1 MDDIKYLA
9 HINDRKE
16 EQPLKDHLEGTAQRS
31 GVFAEAFGM
40 YDWGYGCGLLHDI
53 GKYTTVFQERLKG
66 CKKKVDHSTAG
77 AKLCW
82 EKGGMYS
89 ILSYCIAGH
98 HAGLPD
104 TGGESDTGAQKTLL
118 GRMKKKIEDYQAFAG
133 EIEVPDLSEP
143 PFRPAAD
150 ENIDFFFSVLIR
162 MLYSCL
168 VDADYLDTEEF
179 MNGGVKDRQGGEDI
193 EELCD
198 KLNRH
203 ISKWL
208 KNTETDTVNG
218 RRSEILWNCLKM
230 GEEEKGLFRL
240 TVPTGGGKTIASL
253 GFALAHGKKHYMA
266 RVIYVIPY
274 TSIIEQTAQIF
285 RDILGEENVLEN
297 HCNIDYEG
305 DEELKPMQLAA
316 ENWDKPVIVTTN
328 VQFFESMFSNRSS
341 KCRKLHNIA
350 NSVIIFDEAQMLPN
364 AYLKPCIATI
374 EQLVRYYRCT
384 VVLCTA
390 TQPALK
396 GILSENMAGKELCP
410 RMEEQFRF
418 FRRVTMK
425 DLGKISEE
433 ELAKKLKAN
442 RQVLC
447 IVNTKEKAQR
457 IYRKICG
464 EKIGREGVYHL
475 STAMYPVHRRRVL
488 GEIRQRLEDHQTCVV
503 ISTSLVEAGVDL
515 DFPVVYRQLAG
526 VDSIIQAAGRCN
538 REGKEAAADSFIYIF
553 RFDERE
559 SVPGQRQQIQ
569 VAESMLQ
576 DVQDFNQPETVEKYF
591 EILYHLRGDSLDSKE
606 ILGMFRNM
614 NFQFAKASANFRI
627 IEENTKTVLIPRE
640 AEAVQILEEID
651 RKGISK
657 KRMRTMGQ
665 YCVNVYENIFQKLY
679 AAGTLRPI
687 CGEGENQYFV
697 LTKAE
702 QYSEEMGLGLDVEY
716 GQAVM
721 M

>member
-1 MDDIKYLA
+1 M
-9 HINDRKE
+9 
-16 EQPLKDHLEGTAQRS
+16 
-31 GVFAEAFGM
+31 
-40 YDWGYGCGLLHDI
+40 
-53 GKYTTVFQERLKG
+53 
-66 CKKKVDHSTAG
+66 
-77 AKLCW
+77 
-82 EKGGMYS
+82 
-89 ILSYCIAGH
+89 
-98 HAGLPD
+98 
-104 TGGESDTGAQKTLL
+104 
-118 GRMKKKIEDYQAFAG
+118 
-133 EIEVPDLSEP
+133 
-143 PFRPAAD
+143 
-150 ENIDFFFSVLIR
+150 
-162 MLYSCL
+162 
-168 VDADYLDTEEF
+168 
-179 MNGGVKDRQGGEDI
+179 
-193 EELCD
+193 
-198 KLNRH
+198 
-203 ISKWL
+203 
-208 KNTETDTVNG
+208 
-218 RRSEILWNCLKM
+218 
-230 GEEEKGLFRL
+230 
-240 TVPTGGGKTIASL
+240 
-253 GFALAHGKKHYMA
+253 
-266 RVIYVIPY
+266 
-274 TSIIEQTAQIF
+274 
-285 RDILGEENVLEN
+285 EN

-384 VVLCTA
+384 VVLCTV

-475 STAMYPVHRRRVL
+475 STAMYPVHRRRML

-576 DVQDFNQPETVEKYF
+576 DVPDFNQPETVEKYF

-614 NFQFAKASANFRI
+614 NFQFARAGESFRI
-627 IEENTKTVLIPRE
+627 IEENTKTILIPRE

-665 YCVNVYENIFQKLY
+665 Y
-679 AAGTLRPI
+679 
-687 CGEGENQYFV
+687 
-697 LTKAE
+697 
-702 QYSEEMGLGLDVEY
+702 SEEMGLGLDVEY
-716 GQAVM
+716 GQAVIM
-721 M
+721 